1 MIMKT
6 TFITLMLVASVSLYA
21 ECVNMPVG
29 MELAKTI
36 EAQDIAKSKTLLVQ
50 YKKDVASYLESCNN
64 DKDKF
69 EETSVMIHT
78 YEARLE
84 DVAHDMNKVDHGTD
98 CSKVPSS
105 VKLEQAFK
113 DKNDADIKAHYASYK
128 KDAQQYIEHC
138 ATHSEYEIVYES
150 SMFCDEMYDEWST
163 KENS

>member
-1 MIMKT
+1 MKK
-6 TFITLMLVASVSLYA
+6 TFMTLMLVASVSLYA
-21 ECVNMPVG
+21 ECVDMPVG

-36 EAQDIAKSKTLLVQ
+36 EAQDISQSKTLLVQ
-50 YKKDVASYLESCNN
+50 YKKDVAAYLKSCNN

-84 DVAHDMNKVDHGTD
+84 DMEHDMNKADHGTD

-113 DKNDADIKAHYASYK
+113 DKNDADIKVHYTNYK

-138 ATHSEYEIVYES
+138 ATHTEYETVYES
-150 SMFCDEMYDEWST
+150 SMFCDEMYDEWS
-163 KENS
+163 KKGNS

>member
-1 MIMKT
+1 MKKI
-6 TFITLMLVASVSLYA
+6 FITLMLMSSIFVYA

-36 EAQDIAKSKTLLVQ
+36 EVQDVSKSKTLLVQ
-50 YKKDVASYLESCNN
+50 YKKDVAAYLKSCNN

-84 DVAHDMNKVDHGTD
+84 DVEHDMNKVDHGTD

-105 VKLEQAFK
+105 ASVEKAFK
-113 DKNDADIKAHYASYK
+113 DKNSENIKNQYASYK
-128 KDAQQYIEHC
+128 KEAHNYIEHC
-138 ATHSEYEIVYES
+138 ASHSEYEIVYES
-150 SMFCDEMYDEWST
+150 SMFCDEMYDEWS
-163 KENS
+163 KK